1 MANEIAA
8 IYIGCGLT
16 SPEADPKFKAALEDC
31 LPRLE
36 NVDVVYKQN
45 TASEV
50 NVVVPD
56 FPQYDNELRQ
66 LTEEQM
72 QKITGGAFEIVG
84 VVGVIG
90 GIGVMLIGAK
100 GVTAVGAAGA
110 VATVTLFGT
119 TIGVNAA
126 AVAAGALA
134 AGLAVST
141 GLVAAAAA
149 GGAVALGIAA
159 GAGAFSGSGVSV
171 AHAS

>member
-56 FPQYDNELRQ
+56 FPQYDDELQQ
-66 LTEEQM
+66 LTEQQM
-72 QKITGGAFEIVG
+72 QKITGGAFEVVG
-84 VVGVIG
+84 VVGIIG

-100 GVTAVGAAGA
+100 GVTAVGAVGA

-134 AGLAVST
+134 AGLAVSA

-159 GAGAFSGSGVSV
+159 GAGAFGGSGVSV